1 MAIWCRCNVLMD
13 VCLWYTFPCNKDSC
27 VHIGG
32 TECDVP
38 PICFALIRVENLDF
52 YKRARVAEILGVLG
66 NGVAIQAGVAG
77 VLHQILEFFLPPL
90 FP

>member
-1 MAIWCRCNVLMD
+1 MD
-13 VCLWYTFPCNKDSC
+13 LRPWYTFTCNKDSC

-32 TECDVP
+32 TKCDVP
-38 PICFALIRVENLDF
+38 PICFALIRVENLNFD
-52 YKRARVAEILGVLG
+52 KRARVAEILGVLG

-77 VLHQILEFFLPPL
+77 VLHQIPEFFLPPL

>member
-1 MAIWCRCNVLMD
+1 M
-13 VCLWYTFPCNKDSC
+13 
-27 VHIGG
+27 
-32 TECDVP
+32 P
-38 PICFALIRVENLDF
+38 PICFALIRVENLNFD
-52 YKRARVAEILGVLG
+52 KRARVAEILGVLG

>member
-1 MAIWCRCNVLMD
+1 M
-13 VCLWYTFPCNKDSC
+13 C
-27 VHIGG
+27 VYG
-32 TECDVP
+32 TLFLVTKIVAYISGAQKCDVP

-77 VLHQILEFFLPPL
+77 VLHQIPEFFLPPL

>member
-13 VCLWYTFPCNKDSC
+13 MWLWYTFPCNKDSC
-27 VHIGG
+27 VHKGG
-32 TECDVP
+32 TKCDVP

-66 NGVAIQAGVAG
+66 NGVAIQAGVAR
-77 VLHQILEFFLPPL
+77 VLHQIPEFFLPPL